1 MTIYY
6 VYAYLRKSDNTPYY
20 IGKGKDNRAFA
31 RHSGVS
37 VPKDKS
43 KIVFLERNL
52 TNTGALAIERRM
64 IRWYG
69 RKDLGTGIL
78 INKTD
83 GGDGASSHTKKNPK
97 YGPLS
102 EEHKIKMRRP
112 KRDSTKIAEANRRK
126 NQSPDFRKKI
136 TKIFNPKQK
145 MTNSEA
151 AKTRVANGTHNFQSQ
166 INPSKII
173 VTCPHCLKS
182 GGKPGM
188 IRFHFSNCKSFSI

>member
-1 MTIYY
+1 
-6 VYAYLRKSDNTPYY
+6 
-20 IGKGKDNRAFA
+20 
-31 RHSGVS
+31 
-37 VPKDKS
+37 
-43 KIVFLERNL
+43 
-52 TNTGALAIERRM
+52 M

-83 GGDGASSHTKKNPK
+83 GGDGASAHTKKNPV

-102 EEHKIKMRRP
+102 EEHKAKMRKP
-112 KRDSTKIAEANRRK
+112 KRDSSKIAEANRKK
-126 NQSPDFRKKI
+126 NQSSEFRQKI
-136 TKIFNPKQK
+136 TKITDRKPT

-151 AKTRVANGTHNFQSQ
+151 AKARVANGTHNFQSQ

-188 IRFHFSNCKSFSI
+188 IRFHFNNCKSLGI